1 MRTEK
6 PILLIED
13 DHIDVMTVQRA
24 MKELRVTNP
33 LATVE
38 NGEEAIKFL
47 QDPETRPCLIL
58 LDLNM
63 PIMNG
68 LEFLRAVRSD
78 KDLRLIPIVVLTTSN
93 EQRDKL
99 ETFSLGVAGYMTKM
113 PDYQKF
119 VEVMRAID
127 TYWTLSEM
135 P

>member
-13 DHIDVMTVQRA
+13 DRIDVMTVQRA
-24 MKELRVTNP
+24 MKELRVTN
-33 LATVE
+33 LLVTVE
-38 NGEEAIKFL
+38 NGEEAIKLL
-47 QDPETRPCLIL
+47 QDPEARPCLIL

-93 EQRDKL
+93 EQRDKV
-99 ETFSLGVAGYMTKM
+99 ETFGLGVAGYMTKI